1 MSAHTCC
8 ADTQTGAD
16 IGGTDGAFLEQQR
29 HHSGACAPLGS
40 FACRFHNTSVT
51 ELWSAFQ
58 QGHPGS
64 PDPGG
69 GYASVVPTP
78 TDDAENAGPPPA
90 RPVGGVAGRVR
101 GRTVRIARR
110 IVGIDGSSRTDR
122 VAVLHSNEP
131 ERPGLDAREVR
142 DLTHIRRFGAVG
154 SAMMAIGALGAGAQ
168 PVLQNPVQGVRVL
181 GLFARALP
189 AALTITMIG
198 TVIVVVAWLLLGR
211 LAIGSFGKD
220 TSPRR
225 LSRSQ
230 LDRTLALWILPL
242 CVAPPMFSKDVYSYL
257 AQSEITARG
266 LDPYSIGP
274 QAALGVDDVLTRTV
288 PNIWRETPAPYGP
301 FFLWIGRG
309 ITAVTGDDIVSGIF
323 LHRIVALIGVALIV
337 WALPRLAARCGVSSV
352 AALWLGAAN
361 PLLLF
366 HLVAG
371 IHNEAA
377 MLGLMLAG
385 LEIAFRAVESTTSLR
400 GRVGVMLVAG
410 AAVIALSA
418 TIKIPSIL
426 ALGFVGMALARRW
439 GGRPIHVVKAASL
452 LGAVT
457 LVVFLTVSVL
467 SGLGFGWLGTLNTAS
482 AVRSWMSLPT
492 LLGLGTGGAGI
503 LLGIGD
509 HTTAVL
515 SLTRPIASFVAGVI
529 ILRMLVAVLLG
540 RLHPIGA
547 LGVSLG
553 ALVLLFPVVQPW
565 YLLWAVTP
573 LAAWATRAA
582 FRIPVIAFSAFVS
595 LIVMPTGGEVQPFVI
610 VQAAVATV
618 VTFGVI
624 YAGTRTLLPWRAR
637 SGAATQESPSD
648 AYAGP
653 S

>member
-1 MSAHTCC
+1 MPSAPVTPTD
-8 ADTQTGAD
+8 ASASLA
-16 IGGTDGAFLEQQR
+16 GGTDHVVTAGATEPSR
-29 HHSGACAPLGS
+29 SGTAARMRATARRATRRVLGI
-40 FACRFHNTSVT
+40 
-51 ELWSAFQ
+51 E
-58 QGHPGS
+58 GS
-64 PDPGG
+64 PR
-69 GYASVVPTP
+69 S
-78 TDDAENAGPPPA
+78 
-90 RPVGGVAGRVR
+90 
-101 GRTVRIARR
+101 
-110 IVGIDGSSRTDR
+110 DR
-122 VAVLHSNEP
+122 VAFLHDNEP
-131 ERPGLDAREVR
+131 ERPELNAAEVR
-142 DLTHIRRFGAVG
+142 DLTRIRRFGAIG
-154 SAMMAIGALGAGAQ
+154 AAMMALGALGAGAQ

-198 TVIVVVAWLLLGR
+198 TAVVVLAWLLLGR
-211 LAIGSFGKD
+211 LAVGSFGAHS
-220 TSPRR
+220 SPRR
-225 LSRSQ
+225 MSRSQ
-230 LDRTLALWILPL
+230 LDRTLALWIVPL

-266 LDPYSIGP
+266 LDPYAIGP
-274 QAALGVDDVLTRTV
+274 QAALGVDHVLTRTV
-288 PNIWRETPAPYGP
+288 PTIWRDTPAPYGP

-309 ITAVTGDDIVSGIF
+309 ITALTGDDIVAGIF

-385 LEIAFRAVESTTSLR
+385 LELSFRAVESAAPLR
-400 GRVGVMLVAG
+400 GRTGVLLLAG

-418 TIKIPSIL
+418 TIKIPSVL

-439 GGRPIHVVKAASL
+439 GGRPRDVAAAAAL

-457 LVVFLTVSVL
+457 VAVILGVSAA
-467 SGLGFGWLGTLNTAS
+467 SGLGFGWLDTLGTAN

-492 LLGLGTGGAGI
+492 LLGLATGGAGV

-515 SLTRPIASFVAGVI
+515 SLTRPIASLVAALI
-529 ILRMLVAVLLG
+529 IVRMLVSVLLG

-573 LAAWATRAA
+573 LAAWATRPA
-582 FRIPVIAFSAFVS
+582 FRVPVIVFSAFVS

-618 VTFGVI
+618 LTIAVL
-624 YAGTRTLLPWRAR
+624 YASTRRLLPWRAR
-637 SGAATQESPSD
+637 DGAAAPDRPSD
-648 AYAGP
+648 AYAG
-653 S
+653 SS

>member
-1 MSAHTCC
+1 MVRRALGV
-8 ADTQTGAD
+8 D
-16 IGGTDGAFLEQQR
+16 GT
-29 HHSGACAPLGS
+29 
-40 FACRFHNTSVT
+40 
-51 ELWSAFQ
+51 
-58 QGHPGS
+58 
-64 PDPGG
+64 
-69 GYASVVPTP
+69 
-78 TDDAENAGPPPA
+78 
-90 RPVGGVAGRVR
+90 
-101 GRTVRIARR
+101 
-110 IVGIDGSSRTDR
+110 SRTDR
-122 VAVLHSNEP
+122 VAYLHDNEP
-131 ERPGLDAREVR
+131 ERPPLDAAEIR
-142 DLTHIRRFGAVG
+142 DLTRIRRFGAVG
-154 SAMMAIGALGAGAQ
+154 AGMMALGALGAGAQ

-189 AALTITMIG
+189 AALTVTLIG
-198 TVIVVVAWLLLGR
+198 TVLVVVAWLLLGR
-211 LAIGSFGKD
+211 LAIGSFGRG

-266 LDPYSIGP
+266 LDPYEIGP
-274 QAALGVDDVLTRTV
+274 QAALGVDHVLTRTV

-309 ITAVTGDDIVSGIF
+309 ITALTGDDIVSGIF
-323 LHRIVALIGVALIV
+323 LHRAVALVGVALIV

-371 IHNEAA
+371 IHNEAL

-385 LEIAFRAVESTTSLR
+385 LELCFRGIDALDDVTRRRT
-400 GRVGVMLVAG
+400 GRALLLVG

-418 TIKIPSIL
+418 TVKIPSLI
-426 ALGFVGMALARRW
+426 ALGFVGMALARRR
-439 GGRPIHVVKAASL
+439 GGRLRDVVRAAVVLGVVAAVVIVGVSL
-452 LGAVT
+452 V
-457 LVVFLTVSVL
+457 
-467 SGLGFGWLGTLNTAS
+467 SGLGFGWLGTLGTAN

-492 LLGLGTGGAGI
+492 LLGLATGGAGV

-515 SLTRPIASFVAGVI
+515 SLTRPIASAVAAVVI
-529 ILRMLVAVLLG
+529 ARMLVATLLG
-540 RLHPIGA
+540 RLHPIGG
-547 LGVSLG
+547 LGVSIG

-573 LAAWATRAA
+573 LAAWATRPA
-582 FRIPVIAFSAFVS
+582 FRVPVIAFSAFVS

-610 VQAAVATV
+610 VQAALATV
-618 VTFGVI
+618 VTLGVV
-624 YAGTRTLLPWRAR
+624 YAATRRSLPWRAR
-637 SGAATQESPSD
+637 TTESDGAGTPPPRAD

>member
-1 MSAHTCC
+1 MTRRA
-8 ADTQTGAD
+8 
-16 IGGTDGAFLEQQR
+16 
-29 HHSGACAPLGS
+29 LGID
-40 FACRFHNTSVT
+40 A
-51 ELWSAFQ
+51 
-58 QGHPGS
+58 
-64 PDPGG
+64 
-69 GYASVVPTP
+69 TP
-78 TDDAENAGPPPA
+78 RT
-90 RPVGGVAGRVR
+90 GRV
-101 GRTVRIARR
+101 AY
-110 IVGIDGSSRTDR
+110 
-122 VAVLHSNEP
+122 LHDHEP
-131 ERPGLDAREVR
+131 ERPGLTESEVK
-142 DLTHIRRFGAVG
+142 DLTRIRRFGAVG
-154 SAMMAIGALGAGAQ
+154 AGMMALGALGAGAQ

-189 AALTITMIG
+189 AALTVTMIG
-198 TVIVVVAWLLLGR
+198 TVVVVVAWLLLGR
-211 LAIGSFGKD
+211 LAIGSFGRG

-266 LDPYSIGP
+266 LDPYAIGP
-274 QAALGVDDVLTRTV
+274 QAALGVDHVLTRTV
-288 PNIWRETPAPYGP
+288 PNIWRDTPAPYGP

-309 ITAVTGDDIVSGIF
+309 ITALTGDDILAGIF
-323 LHRIVALIGVALIV
+323 LHRAVALVGVALIV

-371 IHNEAA
+371 IHNEAL

-385 LEIAFRAVESTTSLR
+385 LELCFRGIDALDTPTR
-400 GRVGVMLVAG
+400 RRAGRTLLLAG

-418 TIKIPSIL
+418 TVKIPSVI
-426 ALGFVGMALARRW
+426 ALGFVGMALARRR
-439 GGRPIHVVKAASL
+439 GGRLRDVAIAAAV

-457 LVVFLTVSVL
+457 VVVVVGVSLV
-467 SGLGFGWLGTLNTAS
+467 SGLGFGWLGTLGTAN

-492 LLGLGTGGAGI
+492 LLGLATGGAGV

-515 SLTRPIASFVAGVI
+515 SLTRPIASLVAAAVI
-529 ILRMLVAVLLG
+529 VRMLVATLLG
-540 RLHPIGA
+540 RLHPIGG
-547 LGVSLG
+547 LGVSIG

-573 LAAWATRAA
+573 LAAWATRPS

-610 VQAAVATV
+610 VQAALATV
-618 VTFGVI
+618 VTLGVV
-624 YAGTRTLLPWRAR
+624 YAATRTSLPWRAR
-637 SGAATQESPSD
+637 SETGTAPRGAAGAAGDAPPHD